1 MKFWEIIMVYKIV
14 ADSSSNLYSFSDVD
28 FASVPLKIIT
38 EESEYVDNT
47 DLDIALMV
55 SELETVKGHTGTS
68 CPNAFDWEESFEGA
82 DAVFAVTI
90 TSNLSGCYNAAV
102 VGAEQFRE
110 NHPDAKICVL
120 DTLST
125 GPEMQL
131 IVEKLREL
139 ILSGMEFD
147 DIVTAIK
154 EYMHHTHLLFSLE
167 SLTNLARNG
176 RVSPAVAKVAKVLG
190 IRLVGAASEQGTLE
204 PLHKC
209 RGEKK
214 AVKTIFSEMESRG
227 FDGGKV
233 HIAHCFNE
241 NAAEQLKS
249 TILEVYPQAVVNI
262 PPCGGLC
269 SFYAEKGG
277 LLVGYESK

>member
-1 MKFWEIIMVYKIV
+1 MRFKIV
-14 ADSSSNLYSFSDVD
+14 TDSSSNMYSFSDVD

-38 EESEYVDNT
+38 DDAEYVD
-47 DLDIALMV
+47 DAALDVASMV
-55 SELETVKGHTGTS
+55 CELETVKGHTGTS
-68 CPNAFDWEESFEGA
+68 CPNAFDWEEAFSDA

-102 VGAEQFRE
+102 IGAEQFLE
-110 NHPDAKICVL
+110 KNPDAKIYVI

-131 IVEKLREL
+131 IIEKLKEM

-147 DIVTAIK
+147 DIVVSIK
-154 EYMHHTHLLFSLE
+154 EYMNHTHLLFSLE
-167 SLTNLARNG
+167 SLANLARNG

-190 IRLVGAASEQGTLE
+190 IRVVGAASDHGTLE

-209 RGEKK
+209 RGEKNAIK
-214 AVKTIFSEMESRG
+214 AIFSEMEDRG
-227 FDGGKV
+227 FCGGKV

-241 NAAEQLKS
+241 NAAMQLKQS
-249 TILEVYPQAVVNI
+249 ILEVYPQSAVDI
-262 PPCGGLC
+262 LSCGGLC